1 MRIVQANIRSV
12 NYLQL
17 DLSTLFIGDAT
28 AFNIYIKKNDGY
40 VIIIEAGT
48 ILSEKMYAKL
58 EKQEKLYIYKDD
70 KNKLTLNC
78 DSLKFYVKFNKDNIQ
93 KRMEYIYKISDILFN
108 DYMEHPFNKIE
119 YRCVNSIVKAVIF
132 LIKYD
137 KDFLKNTIP
146 HFEQEHKLSNH
157 SLHVTV
163 YATFLGNLLG
173 LKSKELLQL
182 GIAALL
188 HDLGIKKIDQKLINK
203 NGELTENEQKEVSKH
218 SRLSVE
224 IIKLNYIQD
233 STIIEAVLH
242 HHEQYDGYGYPD
254 RLMEKDITIFAS
266 ILSICDVF
274 DALTSHRPYR
284 KHFSSF
290 EALRMMLKDESMAN
304 NFNRRYLHLL
314 LKSL

>member
-1 MRIVQANIRSV
+1 
-12 NYLQL
+12 
-17 DLSTLFIGDAT
+17 
-28 AFNIYIKKNDGY
+28 
-40 VIIIEAGT
+40 
-48 ILSEKMYAKL
+48 
-58 EKQEKLYIYKDD
+58 
-70 KNKLTLNC
+70 
-78 DSLKFYVKFNKDNIQ
+78 
-93 KRMEYIYKISDILFN
+93 MEYIYKISDILFN